1 MSMCKVQGGVLVYL
15 EVSSKGGTI
24 IFISG
29 RLYPE
34 NIQCQIFDNT
44 KELKKSRLYFKSLDL

>member
-44 KELKKSRLYFKSLDL
+44 KELRNPDFTLSH